1 MIEAKFTILL
11 TFYFFYHIYLFFR
24 QVEPTVDNTVANSL
38 SSEVQARNVKL
49 VKVNTRVTLV
59 VWVLESIANICI
71 AIFWVA
77 IYGTTDFGTLT
88 NSMIWYYLLISYTFL
103 MNTSYNKG
111 RIVDDGWKP
120 VLLNSIV
127 NPFKVTISKEPDQST
142 SSKIKDT
149 LDNLC
154 LCRKKSGKFDR
165 LSPKSLNDRTPSVAR
180 IKDQS
185 KDSQVFTISKHE
197 LDVKLED
204 FELSKNVPMPSQ
216 SPGRENPE
224 IQEKARKILSSN
236 NLATNPDYDNEYRLR
251 MGEEI
256 LSRMLKEVNDENSYL
271 HYFKQLIAFENF
283 LKDENKNQS
292 AKFVIIPFYEMYNPE
307 RQFKS
312 KYPFGNNKIGS
323 RKDIKETKYTLS
335 KNSKRNLQSVN
346 VNCVV
351 DVLIRAQLRRDML
364 KHYKVHCKKE
374 QRYND
379 FLNSIIE
386 FEDMLTE
393 KSLT

>member
-1 MIEAKFTILL
+1 M
-11 TFYFFYHIYLFFR
+11 
-24 QVEPTVDNTVANSL
+24 EPTVDNTVANSL

-127 NPFKVTISKEPDQST
+127 NPFKVTTSKDPDQST
-142 SSKIKDT
+142 SSQIKDT
-149 LDNLC
+149 LENLC
-154 LCRKKSGKFDR
+154 LSQKKSEKLYA
-165 LSPKSLNDRTPSVAR
+165 LSIKSLHDRSPSGSR
-180 IKDQS
+180 ITNQS
-185 KDSQVFTISKHE
+185 KDLHVFTITKHE

-204 FELSKNVPMPSQ
+204 FEVSTNVPMPSQ
-216 SPGRENPE
+216 TPGRENPE
-224 IQEKARKILSSN
+224 IQEKAGKIQSFHNS
-236 NLATNPDYDNEYRLR
+236 ATEPGYDNEYRLR

-256 LSRMLKEVNDENSYL
+256 LSRMLNEVNDESSYL
-271 HYFKQLIAFENF
+271 HYFKQLIAFEKF
-283 LKDENKNQS
+283 LKDDKKNQS
-292 AKFVIIPFYEMYNPE
+292 AKFVIISFYETSNPE

-312 KYPFGNNKIGS
+312 KHPFDKNKIGS
-323 RKDIKETKYTLS
+323 KKDIKDTKYTLTR
-335 KNSKRNLQSVN
+335 NSKRNQQPLN

-386 FEDMLTE
+386 FEDMLTK